1 MIPAFLLAALAT
13 QVGPPAPEA
22 VVHEEGR
29 APMIGLAGPR
39 ADACLGIGRI
49 AGGAEEQAVHEGP
62 SEDTKVKDTLPGDT
76 IVWLCEAA
84 DEWQGIVFADAEFQE
99 LGDCRVS
106 RPAAEPV
113 AYEGPCGWGW
123 VKASSIELLTG

>member
-1 MIPAFLLAALAT
+1 MNPALLLAALAT

-22 VVHEEGR
+22 VTYAEGR
-29 APMIGLAGPR
+29 PPMVGLAGPQ

-49 AGGAEEQAVHEGP
+49 AGGTEEQAVHEGP
-62 SEDTKVKDTLPGDT
+62 GEKTRVKDTLPGDT

-84 DEWQGIVFADAEFQE
+84 GEWQGIVFADAEFQE

-106 RPAAEPV
+106 LPAAEPV
-113 AYEGPCGWGW
+113 AYGGPCGWGW
-123 VKASSIELLTG
+123 VKASSIELLAG

>member
-1 MIPAFLLAALAT
+1 MMPVLLFAALAM

-22 VVHEEGR
+22 VTHDEGR
-29 APMIGLAGPR
+29 APMIGLAGPDS
-39 ADACLGIGRI
+39 DACLGIGRL
-49 AGGAEEQAVHEGP
+49 AGGTEEQAVHEGP
-62 SEDTKVKDTLPGDT
+62 GETTKVKQQLSSDT

-84 DEWQGIVFADAEFQE
+84 GEWQGIVFVDAEFQE

-123 VKASSIELLTG
+123 VKASSIELLAA

>member
-1 MIPAFLLAALAT
+1 MIPVFLLAVLAS

-29 APMIGLAGPR
+29 APMVGLAGPSE
-39 ADACLGIGRI
+39 DACLGIGRI
-49 AGGAEEQAVHEGP
+49 AGGEPEQTVHEGP
-62 SEDTKVKDTLPGDT
+62 GEDTRVKDDLPSDT

-106 RPAAEPV
+106 RPVAEPV

-123 VKASSIELLTG
+123 VKASSIELLAG